1 MKEKIY
7 NITISLICCIYAIT
21 TLVLLIIQ
29 PKYNLLFPGWWTF
42 IIIFPALGN
51 ILFQSNKVSG
61 TYMLISGILLL
72 LANLE
77 IITFIKCF
85 TILVCLGIIILGI
98 NIIKITLNLPTN
110 RKDTNKTL
118 PIFYTIFGA
127 TEELASTTLSEGGK
141 VIAICGATTIDMKN
155 SKLKRDIVI
164 KTKSVLGTVELLFPD
179 NVEVISN
186 SKNILGES
194 LNYKKTEEKNK
205 IKIYV
210 DSTSILGSTKIK

>member
-51 ILFQSNKVSG
+51 LLFQSNKVSG

-98 NIIKITLNLPTN
+98 NIIKVTLNLPTN

-155 SKLKRDIVI
+155 SKLKSDIVI

-179 NVEVISN
+179 NVEVITS

-194 LNYKKTEEKNK
+194 LNYKKTESKNK
-205 IKIYV
+205 VTIYV
-210 DSTSILGSTKIK
+210 DSTSILGSIKIK